1 MVRIL
6 RFSLLAASMVLGLA
20 AQTGDWPNVGNDPGG
35 MRYSA
40 LTQITPGN
48 VSKLV
53 RAWTYDIGEPGGG
66 FRGTEATPIVV
77 NGVMY
82 FSTPGGKEVALNAA
96 TGAEVWKYDLK
107 EVTATG
113 RGAKYGV
120 SYWPGDGKAAPRV
133 IVATTDGLLI
143 QLDAK
148 TGKLYK
154 NVGDNGIVDLKVG
167 MVEKYGG
174 GYTPGSTP
182 AIYKNLAIISPTT
195 GEQGRYGIAGDPRA
209 FDLQTGKEVWRFH
222 TVPQPGEAEF
232 PSWGIDGW
240 QDRRGPGAWVPMT
253 VDTANGLVFVPLG
266 NATDQNYGGNRPG
279 KNLYATSLV
288 ALEANTGKL
297 RWYYQTTHHDIYDWD
312 VNAPPTLIEVTKD
325 GKKIPALAQSTKLG
339 LLFILDRL
347 TGKAIFGD
355 EERPIPDTDAPGDH
369 ASPTQPFPLKPA
381 PIARISMTREE
392 VSKIS
397 PETEKTCKEQ
407 YDKAVQMGPYTPY
420 GMMPSLVF
428 PSSEGGGSWSGASF
442 DPGLGYIFVN
452 TRSVGTMAKLNPTTS
467 SGLLPSY
474 AKQKIPFE
482 DQNGYPCSAP
492 PWGELM
498 AVSATTGDIVWRVPL
513 GEYKELTAKGV
524 PKTGTPNAGGPII
537 TAGGVLLIGATA
549 DLMFRAFDPKT
560 GKELWSTQLE
570 NSAVNTPITY
580 SAGSGKQYVAVW
592 AGGGLGDFKTSAVG
606 QKTNL
611 IVAYS
616 LP

>member
-1 MVRIL
+1 MKTLRISVMAASAAAL
-6 RFSLLAASMVLGLA
+6 LLAQS
-20 AQTGDWPNVGNDPGG
+20 GDWPNVGNDPGG
-35 MRYSA
+35 MRFSS
-40 LTQITPGN
+40 LTQITPAN
-48 VSKLV
+48 VNKLV
-53 RAWTYDIGEPGGG
+53 RAWTYDMGDPGGG

-96 TGAEVWKYDLK
+96 TGAEIWKFDLK
-107 EVTATG
+107 DVTATG

-120 SYWPGDGKAAPRV
+120 SYWPGSGSTAPRV
-133 IVATTDGLLI
+133 VVATTDGLLI

-148 TGKLYK
+148 TGKLFK
-154 NVGDNGIVDLKVG
+154 DVGDNGIVDLKVG

-174 GYTPGSTP
+174 GYTPGATP

-222 TVPQPGEAEF
+222 TVPQPGEPGF
-232 PSWGIDGW
+232 PSWGVDGW
-240 QDRRGPGAWVPMT
+240 QDRRGPGSWVPMT
-253 VDTANGLVFVPLG
+253 VDSANGLVFVALG
-266 NATDQNYGGNRPG
+266 NATDQNYGGSRPG
-279 KNLYATSLV
+279 ANLYACSLV
-288 ALEANTGKL
+288 ALDANTGKMK
-297 RWYYQTTHHDIYDWD
+297 WYYQTTHHDIYDWD

-325 GKKIPALAQSTKLG
+325 GKKVSAVAQSTKIG
-339 LLFILDRL
+339 LMFVLDRL
-347 TGKAIFGD
+347 TGKAVWGD
-355 EERPIPDTDAPGDH
+355 EERAIPNTDAPGDQ
-369 ASPTQPFPLKPA
+369 AAATQPFPLKPA
-381 PIARISMTREE
+381 PISRISMTRDE

-397 PETEKTCKEQ
+397 PETEKTCKAQ

-442 DPGLGYIFVN
+442 DPSLGYIIVN
-452 TRSVGTMAKLNPTTS
+452 TRSVGTLAKLNPTTS
-467 SGLLPSY
+467 SGVLPSY

-498 AVSATTGDIVWRVPL
+498 AISATTGDIAWRVPL
-513 GEYKELTAKGV
+513 GEYKDLTAKGV

-537 TAGGVLLIGATA
+537 TAGGVLFIGATA

-560 GKELWSTQLE
+560 GKELWSIQLE

-611 IVAYS
+611 IVAYA

>member
-1 MVRIL
+1 
-6 RFSLLAASMVLGLA
+6 
-20 AQTGDWPNVGNDPGG
+20 
-35 MRYSA
+35 MRYSP
-40 LTQITPGN
+40 LSQITPAN

-53 RAWTYDIGEPGGG
+53 RAWTYDMGEPGGG

-77 NGVMY
+77 NGIMY

-107 EVTATG
+107 EVTASG
-113 RGAKYGV
+113 KGAKYGV
-120 SYWPGDGKAAPRV
+120 SYWPGDGKSAPRV
-133 IVATTDGLLI
+133 VVATTDGLLI
-143 QLDAK
+143 QLDAR
-148 TGKLYK
+148 TGKLFR
-154 NVGDNGIVDLKVG
+154 NVGDNGVVDLKVG

-182 AIYKNLAIISPTT
+182 AIYRNLAIISPTT

-222 TVPQPGEAEF
+222 TVPQPGEADF
-232 PSWGIDGW
+232 ASWGIDGW

-279 KNLYATSLV
+279 KNLYATSLI
-288 ALEANTGKL
+288 ALDANTGKL
-297 RWYYQTTHHDIYDWD
+297 KWYYQTTHHDIYDWD
-312 VNAPPTLIEVTKD
+312 VNSPPTLIEVTRD
-325 GKKIPALAQSTKLG
+325 GKKIPAVAQSTKLG

-369 ASPTQPFPLKPA
+369 ASPTQPFPLKPE

-397 PETEKTCKEQ
+397 PETEKTCREQ
-407 YDKAVQMGPYTPY
+407 YDRAVQMGPYTPY

-498 AVSATTGDIVWRVPL
+498 AVSASSGDIVWRVPL
-513 GEYKELTAKGV
+513 GEYKELTAKGI

-537 TAGGVLLIGATA
+537 TAGGVLFIGATA

-580 SAGSGKQYVAVW
+580 SAGSGRQYVAVW